1 MSRASAAAD
10 MNSCI
15 RQMRSAVFVVAAL
28 LGACTTSERLGGW
41 DHRLRG
47 DALVLLGEV
56 HDNAQQHRL
65 RLAALQRAFA
75 SGWRPAIAMEQ
86 FDRERQADID
96 RARRERPG
104 DAQHVI
110 DAAAPPAN
118 RAGGGWNWV
127 FYRPFVEL
135 ALRYD
140 VPLIAA
146 NLSNGD
152 TARIVR
158 GGYSAVFSAA
168 EIALLGLDLPVAPEV
183 QAAQEREID
192 IGHCH
197 ALPRSVWPRMAQA
210 QFARDALMAEVLR
223 RSAQAGGVVLL
234 AGNGH
239 VRRDIG
245 VPRWLGDVKDRTFAV
260 GYLEITDDS
269 TPITAFDAVVRT
281 APAERAD
288 PCAEFERRAVG
299 K

>member
-1 MSRASAAAD
+1 
-10 MNSCI
+10 
-15 RQMRSAVFVVAAL
+15 
-28 LGACTTSERLGGW
+28 
-41 DHRLRG
+41 
-47 DALVLLGEV
+47 
-56 HDNAQQHRL
+56 
-65 RLAALQRAFA
+65 
-75 SGWRPAIAMEQ
+75 
-86 FDRERQADID
+86 
-96 RARRERPG
+96 
-104 DAQHVI
+104 
-110 DAAAPPAN
+110 
-118 RAGGGWNWV
+118 
-127 FYRPFVEL
+127 
-135 ALRYD
+135 
-140 VPLIAA
+140 
-146 NLSNGD
+146 
-152 TARIVR
+152 
-158 GGYSAVFSAA
+158 
-168 EIALLGLDLPVAPEV
+168 V

-197 ALPRSVWPRMAQA
+197 ALPRSLWPRMAQA